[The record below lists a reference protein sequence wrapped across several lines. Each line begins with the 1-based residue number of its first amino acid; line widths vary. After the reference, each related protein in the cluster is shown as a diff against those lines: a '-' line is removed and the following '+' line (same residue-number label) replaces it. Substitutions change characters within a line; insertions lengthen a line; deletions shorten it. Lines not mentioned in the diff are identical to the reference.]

1 MLRYLRVRNLG
12 VLAEA
17 VIEPSAGLTVITGET
32 GAGKTLL
39 LGGLRLLR
47 GEKANPALV
56 GPSSDRAEAEG
67 LFDDDGEIGASRV
80 VPGSGKSRA
89 HLEGA
94 VVSAGALAERIGDL
108 VEVVGQH
115 DQIRLTRSSEV
126 LRLVDAAMGPGST
139 AKARYAE
146 AWGALTS
153 ALERQGGLGGD
164 EAALRRELDL
174 ARFQAGEIE
183 GAELSEGEDREL
195 EAQAASLRNV
205 EATREHLAAA
215 LRALDRVVEDAGE
228 AIAASRKA
236 VELDPSA
243 ASLAAGAENALAHV
257 SELRSD
263 VRSAAEGLEPDPRR
277 LEEVES
283 KLTAIGELK
292 RKYGRSVS
300 DVLSFGREAGAR
312 SEELA
317 GRLEAGAAAE
327 AESAAARAK
336 VGQAASALSSARRE
350 AVKAL
355 VAEATT
361 HLRDL
366 ALSGAVVDIGLEP
379 ACPGPTGADRAA
391 IAFSSSRDLKPRP
404 LGDGASGGELSRL
417 VLAIRLATRAP
428 DATTLVFDEVDTG
441 IGGATALAMGDKLAA
456 LSGPVQVLC
465 VTHLP
470 QVAARADAHYV
481 IERDGGEARVR
492 QVAGPDRVREI
503 SRMMAGRPDSD
514 GAKMAAEELLGRAAD

>member
-17 VIEPSAGLTVITGET
+17 VIEPSAALTVITGET

-47 GEKANPALV
+47 GEKANPAHV
-56 GPSSDRAEAEG
+56 GPSADRAEAEG
-67 LFDDDGEIGASRV
+67 LFDDDGEIAASRV

-89 HLEGA
+89 HIDGA
-94 VVSAGALAERIGDL
+94 LVSAAALGETVGRL

-115 DQIRLTRSSEV
+115 DQLRLTKSSEV
-126 LRLVDAAMGPGST
+126 LRLVDGAMGADST
-139 AKARYAE
+139 AKATYAD
-146 AWGALTS
+146 AWRALTS
-153 ALERQGGLGGD
+153 ALERRAGLGGD

-174 ARFQAGEIE
+174 ARFQAAEIE
-183 GAELSEGEDREL
+183 GAEIAEGDDREL
-195 EAQAASLRNV
+195 EAQAVSLRNV
-205 EATREHLAAA
+205 EATREHLAGA
-215 LRALDRVVEDAGE
+215 LRALDRAVEDAGE
-228 AIAASRKA
+228 ATTASRKA
-236 VELDPSA
+236 AELDPSA
-243 ASLAAGAENALAHV
+243 DGLAAAAENALAHV

-263 VRSAAEGLEPDPRR
+263 VRSAAEGLEADPRR
-277 LEEVES
+277 LEEVER

-300 DVLSFGREAGAR
+300 DVLSFGRAARAR

-317 GRLEAGAAAE
+317 ARLEGAAE
-327 AESAAARAK
+327 AEAELSAAQAK
-336 VGQAASALSSARRE
+336 VGREASALSSARRE
-350 AVKAL
+350 AAKAL
-355 VAEATT
+355 VVEATT

-366 ALSGAVVDIGLEP
+366 ALSGAVVGIGLEP
-379 ACPGPTGADRAA
+379 ARPGPAGADRAT
-391 IAFSSSRDLKPRP
+391 IGFSSSPDIKPRP

-428 DATTLVFDEVDTG
+428 GAATLVFDEVDTG
-441 IGGATALAMGDKLAA
+441 IGGATALAMGEKLAA
-456 LSGPVQVLC
+456 LSGAVQVLC

-470 QVAARADAHYV
+470 QVAAQADAHYV
-481 IERDGGEARVR
+481 IERDGGAARVR
-492 QVAGPDRVREI
+492 RVAGADRVREI

-514 GAKMAAEELLGRAAD
+514 RAKMAAEELLGRAAD